1 MAFVYTG
8 GPLAN
13 NIAVQV
19 PGGADYKINKD
30 TFVKFAIHL
39 FYGSVKDIKEGLTEK
54 SYVKPRTGRILTA
67 LRPSCTNIMPDL
79 LGDAKINSYKDV
91 LSTSEKNQ
99 QYNNNGWDP
108 VANPPDIG
116 DAKLGYG
123 NTAINSNG
131 VNIGSCGI

>member
-13 NIAVQV
+13 NIAVLE

-39 FYGSVKDIKEGLTEK
+39 FYGSVKDIKEGLTET
-54 SYVKPRTGRILTA
+54 SYVKPRSGRIRPT

-91 LSTSEKNQ
+91 LSNAEKIQ
-99 QYNNNGWDP
+99 QYNNGGWDP
-108 VANPPDIG
+108 VADPPNIG
-116 DAKLGYG
+116 DARLAHP
-123 NTAINSNG
+123 TAQLW
-131 VNIGSCGI
+131 VVCESCKKG